1 MRSFATIAAAAVAIP
16 MAIAAPNKGRGSGKM
31 EARYY
36 SPEQVI
42 DTDVVVIGAGGMGA
56 YSAIQLKDAGK
67 RVVVV
72 ELKDRVG
79 GHTETYHDQE
89 TGIPIDIGV
98 KLYHDEPLVHQWFA
112 RFNLS
117 LVPTDGLAAA
127 AAGPNLNVDFRTGQV
142 IPGLPPANQT
152 AIGAAIAR
160 YAAVIAQ
167 WPELEGGFYL
177 PDPIPEDLL
186 MPFGQFVQKYQ
197 LTDAVQTIY
206 ILTSANGDILE
217 IPTLQ
222 VIRTLS
228 LGLLKT
234 MQNFLTSSVNDN
246 SLLFE
251 RLTAELL
258 ASNSLLLSSKV
269 IKVARVSKVD
279 GGVKVLVDTP
289 KGRRLIQ
296 AKKMLMAI
304 PPTPENLQTFDPSG
318 DELNLFS
325 QFTSAGYFTS
335 IIRHAAPNFTAVNNL
350 ALDKPYAVPAMPAVY
365 NMFPTSNP
373 TLHQV
378 FFGSKLGQ
386 TLTSE
391 QAKAHIM
398 ADVIR
403 FRTANNITG
412 PAPEF
417 VAFSNHAP
425 YNLMVGAEATR
436 AGFYKNLYGLQSKR
450 NTFWTGAAFRA
461 HDSFSSWA
469 FTSRSVL
476 PPLLASLQ

>member
-1 MRSFATIAAAAVAIP
+1 MRSFATIAAVAVAIP
-16 MAIAAPNKGRGSGKM
+16 MAIAAPNKARNSGKM
-31 EARYY
+31 EAKYY

-67 RVVVV
+67 KVVVV

-79 GHTETYHDQE
+79 GHTETYHDSQ
-89 TGIPIDIGV
+89 TGIPIDMGV
-98 KLYHDEPLVHQWFA
+98 KLYHDEPLVRQWFA

-117 LVPTDGLAAA
+117 LAPSPGIPGA
-127 AAGPNLNVDFRTGQV
+127 AAGPNMNVDFRTGQV
-142 IPGLPPANQT
+142 IPGLPAANQT

-167 WPELEGGFYL
+167 WPQLEGGFYL
-177 PDPIPEDLL
+177 PEPIPEDLL

-197 LTDAVQTIY
+197 LADAVQTIY
-206 ILTSANGDILE
+206 VLTSAFGDVLE

-222 VIRTLS
+222 VIRTFS

-258 ASNSLLLSSKV
+258 ASKSLLLSSKV
-269 IKVARVSKVD
+269 TKVARVSKVD

-318 DELNLFS
+318 DELKIFS
-325 QFTSAGYFTS
+325 QFTSVGYFTS

-350 ALDKPYAVPAMPAVY
+350 AIDRPYAVPAMPAVY
-365 NMFPTSNP
+365 NILPTTNP
-373 TLHQV
+373 TLSLV
-378 FFGSKLGQ
+378 YFGTKVGQ
-386 TLTSE
+386 KLTSE
-391 QAKAHIM
+391 QAKAAIM
-398 ADVIR
+398 ADVTR
-403 FRTANNITG
+403 FRTVNNITG

-417 VAFSNHAP
+417 VAFGNHSP
-425 YNLMVGAEATR
+425 YNMMPSAEATR
-436 AGFYKNLYGLQSKR
+436 AGFYKDLYGLQDKR

-461 HDSFSSWA
+461 HDSSSSWA

-476 PPLLASLQ
+476 PQLLASLQ